1 MAAPDDDNTSK
12 TRGKPAG
19 RRLLLL
25 SLSFGMIGVSLLV
38 GLLLGEVVVRMV
50 APQQLIE
57 FRSDIYRGADSLAW
71 EHQPNVR
78 GNRINT
84 GEREIQFY
92 TDEAG
97 NRVAATG
104 KVQADTKVLLIG
116 DSFAQA
122 LQVDYAQTLGALLET
137 RLPAK
142 WGAPV
147 YVRNTG
153 VSGWAGNH
161 YAIKMRRELA
171 RDTFQLAIVTV
182 TLENDE
188 EPGHIVRDAK
198 TPNIEHKFHVPTAWT
213 FGGLVEAFAYPLND
227 ALETRSHLFILG
239 RHAFQQFLMKKGLSP
254 LPMPVWY
261 YRDSLQSMVW
271 DSSSALLNEAAQA
284 ADAHGVPTLFVLL
297 PSSFQVDSADFNR
310 YVTGFGI
317 DSSRID
323 LNQPN
328 RLYQERLER
337 FGRIVIDATPALRAA
352 NERGVRTHGRFDP
365 HLSPEG
371 HVLVEELIEAKALEL
386 LKANSV
392 TSKLSAAPLP
402 SRPK

>member
-1 MAAPDDDNTSK
+1 MAVRDTNSASPSSS
-12 TRGKPAG
+12 KPAG
-19 RRLLLL
+19 RRLLLIAL
-25 SLSFGMIGVSLLV
+25 SLGMVGASLLV
-38 GLLLGEVVVRMV
+38 GLFLGEVVVRTV

-84 GEREIQFY
+84 GEREIQLY
-92 TDEAG
+92 TDAGG

-104 KVQADTKVLLIG
+104 RTQADTKVLLIG

-122 LQVDYAQTLGALLET
+122 LQVDYPQTFGALLEQ

-142 WGAPV
+142 WGALV

-161 YAIKMRRELA
+161 YAIKMRRELD

-188 EPGHIVRDAK
+188 EGGHIVRPAK
-198 TPNIEHKFHVPTAWT
+198 EPNLEHKFHVPTEWT
-213 FGGLVEAFAYPLND
+213 FGGLVEALAYPIND
-227 ALETRSHLFILG
+227 ALETRSHLFILV

-254 LPMPVWY
+254 LPLPVWY
-261 YRDSLQSMVW
+261 YRDSLQSVVW

-284 ADAHGVPTLFVLL
+284 ADAHHISTLFVLL
-297 PSSFQVDSADFNR
+297 PSSFQVNSADFNR
-310 YVTGFGI
+310 YVIGFGI
-317 DSSRID
+317 DSTRID

-328 RLYQERLER
+328 RLYKERLER
-337 FGRIVIDATPALRAA
+337 YGRTVIDATPALRAA

-371 HVLVEELIEAKALEL
+371 HVLVAELIEAKALEL
-386 LKANSV
+386 LKAGTV
-392 TSKLSAAPLP
+392 LPKPPTAAPPRL
-402 SRPK
+402 K